1 VEYVV
6 VNGGERMGV
15 AWTEIYFVGLNLQHV
30 DPTCN
35 TLQRRDV
42 TSSAPSFSSSAAVQ
56 RNRKRSN
63 AKASGLIPAL
73 NALLR
78 TRYTLQLRGWSLR
91 LVKEPAAARPVTR
104 PAPHKPADPLPPMPG
119 RQVIAAHL
127 DLRAHLDRA
136 PAARRIWPSLALLE
150 RALCTGGFDGIHRVD
165 ACVLR
170 HAARALDTVGDQYF
184 SPGLVVLRRR
194 IELVLRRK
202 HLDEPT
208 HWARTPGLA
217 GARRRSGASD
227 TLTDYIDLDR
237 MMSSGAGPAAAGRPA
252 ALRGRLRP

>member
-1 VEYVV
+1 
-6 VNGGERMGV
+6 MQ
-15 AWTEIYFVGLNLQHV
+15 T
-30 DPTCN
+30 
-35 TLQRRDV
+35 
-42 TSSAPSFSSSAAVQ
+42 
-56 RNRKRSN
+56 NRKSSHAN
-63 AKASGLIPAL
+63 ASGLIPAL
-73 NALLR
+73 KALLK
-78 TRYTLQLRGWSLR
+78 TRFTLQLRGWSLR
-91 LVKEPAAARPVTR
+91 LVKEPAAKSVARQGPQKRV
-104 PAPHKPADPLPPMPG
+104 HPLPPMPG
-119 RQVIAAHL
+119 RQVVAAHL

-150 RALCTGGFDGIHRVD
+150 RVLGTGGFDGIHRVD

-170 HAARALDTVGDQYF
+170 HAAQSLDMVGDLYL

-217 GARRRSGASD
+217 GARRRMAAAD

-237 MMSSGAGPAAAGRPA
+237 MMFSGAGQAGHAPT
-252 ALRGRLRP
+252 LRGRLRS

>member
-1 VEYVV
+1 
-6 VNGGERMGV
+6 M
-15 AWTEIYFVGLNLQHV
+15 
-30 DPTCN
+30 
-35 TLQRRDV
+35 
-42 TSSAPSFSSSAAVQ
+42 Q

-63 AKASGLIPAL
+63 ANASGLIPAL
-73 NALLR
+73 NALLT
-78 TRYTLQLRGWSLR
+78 TRFTLQLHGWSLR
-91 LVKEPAAARPVTR
+91 LVKAPTADTR
-104 PAPHKPADPLPPMPG
+104 PKARHAPPSHVHPLPPMPG
-119 RQVIAAHL
+119 RQVIAAQL

-150 RALCTGGFDGIHRVD
+150 RALCADGFDGIHRVD

-170 HAARALDTVGDQYF
+170 HAAQSLDMVGDQYF

-217 GARRRSGASD
+217 GARRHTGSD

-237 MMSSGAGPAAAGRPA
+237 MLFPAQDNQAVRPA
-252 ALRGRLRP
+252 GCERDPDDRRL

>member
-1 VEYVV
+1 
-6 VNGGERMGV
+6 M
-15 AWTEIYFVGLNLQHV
+15 
-30 DPTCN
+30 
-35 TLQRRDV
+35 
-42 TSSAPSFSSSAAVQ
+42 Q
-56 RNRKRSN
+56 RNRKRSHAN
-63 AKASGLIPAL
+63 ASGLIPAL
-73 NALLR
+73 SALLK
-78 TRYTLQLRGWSLR
+78 TRFTLQLRGWRLR
-91 LVKEPAAARPVTR
+91 LVKEPAAVAAPVARHEPPR
-104 PAPHKPADPLPPMPG
+104 RADPLPPMPG

-150 RALCTGGFDGIHRVD
+150 RVLGTGGFEGIHRVD

-170 HAARALDTVGDQYF
+170 HAAQSLDMVGDQYF

-217 GARRRSGASD
+217 GARRRVGACD

-237 MMSSGAGPAAAGRPA
+237 MMSSGSGHAGRP
-252 ALRGRLRP
+252 RRPARQVRT